1 MPPSSGSSSSS
12 HLQYSPGRLQKGKS
26 SSQFGPRRSNGPPI
40 PPSQLSTRGT
50 SGKRARSPAPKGN
63 NSSKH
68 RKPGPQGRRS
78 QPRQAGASPRN
89 SRLAAQ
95 DTPAPP
101 PTVGLPENSFAKP
114 AEALEKVAARTL
126 GIPVASARAKGLAKK
141 MASSLVET
149 MTPRAPDPPLAP
161 RVSVASQIAGLPG
174 NPVNNSR
181 V

>member
-12 HLQYSPGRLQKGKS
+12 HLQYSPGRLQKGKN
-26 SSQFGPRRSNGPPI
+26 SSQLGPRRSNGPPI

-95 DTPAPP
+95 DTPASPP
-101 PTVGLPENSFAKP
+101 PVGLPEKSFAKVFQ
-114 AEALEKVAARTL
+114 KVAARTL
-126 GIPVASARAKGLAKK
+126 GIPVASARAKGLARKIT
-141 MASSLVET
+141 SSLVET

-174 NPVNNSR
+174 NPANNSR